1 MESARP
7 ANESQAHRD
16 LKRLGLAWIQAQGFR
31 VAALEV
37 SIPNRGVRI
46 DVAGCS
52 WARGAS
58 APATIML
65 ECKAFTADFR
75 RDARCADAL
84 RQRLAV
90 LRERQVRVEAEMAIH
105 FPSIRTGDSLF
116 PEFQTLDFE
125 RPGYERYQ
133 KIVEESRRLSARLHA
148 NTKFDRLLA
157 CHSANLYYIAAE
169 PGVVREH
176 ELPTGWGLLQRAGDS
191 LDVVTAPHWH
201 EVPPADRLAFFQRVA
216 MAATRAVNREANV
229 SFEEIIQARR
239 GF

>member
-1 MESARP
+1 MKNAG
-7 ANESQAHRD
+7 NESESHRE
-16 LKRLGLAWIQAQGFR
+16 LKRLGLAWIQAQGCR

-37 SIPNRGVRI
+37 AIPNRGVRI

-52 WARGAS
+52 WSRGAS
-58 APATIML
+58 APTTVIL
-65 ECKAFTADFR
+65 ECKAFAADFR
-75 RDARCADAL
+75 KDARCAEAL
-84 RQRLAV
+84 RRRLAV
-90 LRERQVRVEAEMAIH
+90 LRQRQERVEAEMCIH

-133 KIVEESRRLSARLHA
+133 KIVEESRRLSSRLHA
-148 NTKFDRLLA
+148 NTKFDRLMTYR
-157 CHSANLYYIAAE
+157 SANLYYIAAE

-176 ELPTGWGLLQRAGDS
+176 ELPVGWGLLQRSGDS
-191 LDVVTAPHWH
+191 LEIITKPQWH
-201 EVPPADRLAFFQRVA
+201 DEAAADRIAFFQRVA

-229 SFEEIIQARR
+229 SFEEIVQARR